1 MFRSYAFGLLLC
13 VGCGFGSSDMASVAM
28 GEGDLG
34 ATPGGQQDIGAARQ
48 MLSQGLLPS
57 IDMLTYQGIFSE
69 HDLGFENPEP
79 CLPGR
84 TLCIEARAGTVDIA
98 SIEGESETLVQ
109 IGFDTG
115 IATPFERK
123 PLNLSLAVDVSGSMG
138 GDRINATRDALRVL
152 VDSLHDD
159 DMFSLVTFNSES
171 NVVIGPTAGSDKE
184 RLRSAVDGL
193 EAGGGTNIGAG
204 LDSSFDQIR
213 MGLTAENKTTL
224 LHRVMLFTDMHP
236 NQGVRDGRSFV
247 RILEDAASEGIGVTS
262 FGVGIDFGADLASQ
276 VSQVR
281 GGNYFHLE
289 TPDKIRR
296 VFERDFDLMVTPLA
310 YDLQISL
317 VAPAGYEIV
326 DTYGLAGSTTTRCD
340 GVALSRCLGLTVP
353 TVFLSRGGGG
363 MFLRLK
369 IKAGEDQ
376 PGEPIFFGHV
386 IYNDEQGN
394 VIEHESGT
402 SLAPDLVPTLE
413 QTDPSVR
420 MGAQLINIID
430 VLKHFASRS
439 TDESLAWQ
447 TIDALRLEVEAMGGR
462 ADSLLREL
470 VLLYQAIEIA
480 RGVR

>member
-1 MFRSYAFGLLLC
+1 
-13 VGCGFGSSDMASVAM
+13 
-28 GEGDLG
+28 
-34 ATPGGQQDIGAARQ
+34 
-48 MLSQGLLPS
+48 
-57 IDMLTYQGIFSE
+57 
-69 HDLGFENPEP
+69 
-79 CLPGR
+79 
-84 TLCIEARAGTVDIA
+84 
-98 SIEGESETLVQ
+98 
-109 IGFDTG
+109 
-115 IATPFERK
+115 
-123 PLNLSLAVDVSGSMG
+123 
-138 GDRINATRDALRVL
+138 
-152 VDSLHDD
+152 
-159 DMFSLVTFNSES
+159 
-171 NVVIGPTAGSDKE
+171 
-184 RLRSAVDGL
+184 
-193 EAGGGTNIGAG
+193 
-204 LDSSFDQIR
+204 
-213 MGLTAENKTTL
+213 
-224 LHRVMLFTDMHP
+224 
-236 NQGVRDGRSFV
+236 
-247 RILEDAASEGIGVTS
+247 
-262 FGVGIDFGADLASQ
+262 
-276 VSQVR
+276 
-281 GGNYFHLE
+281 
-289 TPDKIRR
+289 
-296 VFERDFDLMVTPLA
+296 MVTPLA